1 MSIDLTKDELR
12 KLLKLH
18 RRLKNKGDA
27 KSADRIKTIISLAKG
42 YSYSEVAEILLLDET
57 TIREYA
63 KKYEKGGID
72 ELLAYYYKPYEGF
85 LFDYEIEILCEELDS
100 KIYLD
105 AKAVCAFI
113 LEAFLLMGAFA
124 YLLSKWGVS
133 QLHWGWF
140 IGLSLLGSMAFALP
154 VVLLWPKKINRAE

>member
-1 MSIDLTKDELR
+1 MENINYSKHERFWLWFLA
-12 KLLKLH
+12 LL
-18 RRLKNKGDA
+18 
-27 KSADRIKTIISLAKG
+27 
-42 YSYSEVAEILLLDET
+42 
-57 TIREYA
+57 
-63 KKYEKGGID
+63 
-72 ELLAYYYKPYEGF
+72 GF
-85 LFDYEIEILCEELDS
+85 LIINLAF
-100 KIYLD
+100 IYGLLFLPE
-105 AKAVCAFI
+105 AMLMAVTNPISAAFI